1 MKKLVN
7 KASNWLEINL
17 DNLEY
22 NFKGIKNKIPEG
34 TKMCMVIKS
43 NAYGHGAVEIA
54 RFYEELGADFFA
66 VARLNEALE
75 LRDHGI
81 TKPILNLGY
90 TNPMTIEDSIRN
102 NVSMTVFDL
111 ELAQEIDKVAREIG
125 IKAKIHLILVT
136 GMSRLGYVVLDDKVE
151 EIAAEIKEISELEGI
166 ILEGMYTHFATADA
180 RNKEFENLQ
189 THRFSEMVEKI
200 KDMGVEIDYI
210 HCSNSAEILDCDEK
224 YDMVRPGI
232 IQYGV
237 YPSNEVN
244 YSIDI
249 KPVMAFKAKVSNV
262 KILDAG
268 TSISYGR
275 IYFTTV
281 REKIVSIA
289 AGYADGFL
297 RGRRNPYVY
306 INGVKCSIVGRICM
320 DQSMVRVPMDM
331 DVKVNDDVLV
341 FGDDLVSVDDVA
353 RDCDSIAHEV
363 MCMMSRRV
371 PRVYYRHGEIVSIV
385 DYL

>member
-1 MKKLVN
+1 MKTSN
-7 KASNWLEINL
+7 HRPTKAIVDLAAIQFNIKQIAAHIP
-17 DNLEY
+17 DNVE
-22 NFKGIKNKIPEG
+22 KWAVVKAD
-34 TKMCMVIKS
+34 
-43 NAYGHGAVEIA
+43 AYGHGAV
-54 RFYEELGADFFA
+54 A
-66 VARLNEALE
+66 VTQSIEPIVDGFCVSNIDEAVE
-75 LRDHGI
+75 LRDAGI
-81 TKPILNLGY
+81 TKKILVLGVSDVHAISLA
-90 TNPMTIEDSIRN
+90 IERKVTCTVASLEWIDLLLQSNIDVAGLAVHIKIDSGMGRIGFRD
-102 NVSMTVFDL
+102 SQD
-111 ELAQEIDKVAREIG
+111 AQEAIHRLE
-125 IKAKIHLILVT
+125 KAGAQV
-136 GMSRLGYVVLDDKVE
+136 
-151 EIAAEIKEISELEGI
+151 EGI
-166 ILEGMYTHFATADA
+166 FTHFATADA

-189 THRFSEMVEKI
+189 THRFSEMVDKV
-200 KDMGVEIDYI
+200 KAMGVNIEYI

-232 IQYGV
+232 IQYGI
-237 YPSNEVN
+237 YPSNEVS

-249 KPVMAFKAKVSNV
+249 KPVMTFKAKVSNV
-262 KILDAG
+262 KVLDAG

-281 REKIVSIA
+281 REKIISIA

-320 DQSMVRVPMDM
+320 DQCMVRVPMDM
-331 DVKVNDDVLV
+331 DVKVNDDVV
-341 FGDDLVSVDDVA
+341 IFGDDLVSVDDVA
-353 RDCDSIAHEV
+353 RGCDTIAHEV

>member
-1 MKKLVN
+1 
-7 KASNWLEINL
+7 
-17 DNLEY
+17 
-22 NFKGIKNKIPEG
+22 KNKIPEG

-43 NAYGHGAVEIA
+43 NAYGHGAVQIA

-66 VARLNEALE
+66 VARLNEAME

-81 TKPILNLGY
+81 TTPILNLGY
-90 TNPMTIEDSIRN
+90 TNPLTIEDSIRN

-111 ELAQEIDKVAREIG
+111 ELAQEIDKVARKIG
-125 IKAKIHLILVT
+125 IKAKIHLKLDT
-136 GMSRLGYVVLDDKVE
+136 GMSRLGYVVLDDKLD
-151 EIAAEIKEISELEGI
+151 EIADEIKHISQFEGI

-189 THRFSEMVEKI
+189 THRFSEMVDKV
-200 KDMGVEIDYI
+200 KAMGVNIEYI

-232 IQYGV
+232 IQYGI
-237 YPSNEVN
+237 YPSNEVS

-249 KPVMAFKAKVSNV
+249 KPVMTFKAKVSNV
-262 KILDAG
+262 KVLDAG

-275 IYFTTV
+275 VYFTTV
-281 REKIVSIA
+281 KEKIISIA

-320 DQSMVRVPMDM
+320 DQCMVRVPMDM
-331 DVKVNDDVLV
+331 DVKVNDDVV
-341 FGDDLVSVDDVA
+341 IFGDDLVSVDDVA
-353 RDCDSIAHEV
+353 RGCDTIAHEV

>member
-1 MKKLVN
+1 MSKLVN

-17 DNLEY
+17 DNLEF
-22 NFKGIKNKIPEG
+22 NFNGIKNKIPAG

-43 NAYGHGAVEIA
+43 NGYGHGAVEIA
-54 RFYEELGADFFA
+54 KFYEELGADFFA
-66 VARLNEALE
+66 VARLNEAME
-75 LRDHGI
+75 LRDNGI
-81 TKPILNLGY
+81 RTPILNLGY

-111 ELAQEIDKVAREIG
+111 DLAEEIDRVARRIG
-125 IKAKIHLILVT
+125 IKAKIHLKLDT
-136 GMSRLGYVVLDDKVE
+136 GMSRLGYVVLDDRVDD
-151 EIAAEIKEISELEGI
+151 IANEIKKISQMEGI
-166 ILEGMYTHFATADA
+166 IIEGMYTHFATADA

-189 THRFSEMVEKI
+189 THRFTEMVDKVKELDVDI
-200 KDMGVEIDYI
+200 KYI
-210 HCSNSAEILDCDEK
+210 HCSNSAEILDCEEK

-232 IQYGV
+232 IQYGI
-237 YPSNEVN
+237 YPSNEVT
-244 YSIDI
+244 YSIDV
-249 KPVMAFKAKVSNV
+249 KPVMSFKAKVSNV

-281 REKIVSIA
+281 REKIISIA

-306 INGVKCSIVGRICM
+306 VNGVKCSIVGRICM
-320 DQSMVRVPMDM
+320 DQCMVRVPMEM
-331 DVKVNDDVLV
+331 DVKVNDDVV
-341 FGDDLVSVDDVA
+341 IFGDDLVSVADVA
-353 RDCDSIAHEV
+353 RGCDTIAHEV